1 MKDITLPSGKVI
13 TDVPLDITQAE
24 LKKRALASGR
34 YTEDD
39 FKVPSPKR
47 DDSLKS
53 ITLPSGKTIT
63 DVPSNITQEE
73 LKKRALA
80 SGRYTEDDFKPTQ
93 DQPETQTEGVL
104 QEIGEGIASG
114 LIAIPQGIGEL
125 VGSGIDLMFDT
136 NFGSNPARKANE
148 LRAQLGIDPEGFAG
162 KAAEIVTQ
170 FVVPGLGAASAVSK
184 ASKLGKLQRSGA
196 KLTKEQ
202 KFALGAEQLGAAV
215 GADIM
220 VSTDGITTIGDFFE
234 GGPTQTQKDTG
245 LEGREEAFRKITNKL
260 KIGTETGA
268 IVATAPV
275 ALGAAATGLLK
286 TADVV
291 GDVAAPVLSPVAK
304 AVKES
309 APVQGTQEY
318 LTRIE
323 NTRILSPDN
332 QNAFERGLADF
343 VAMFRPRG
351 MLPQEVA
358 DARNIIGG
366 TAESE
371 IKVATKTLN
380 ELEATVKKITK
391 DNTPFTEKQIMDNVE
406 AYINPGTKKGFAK
419 AQAEVL
425 DNLPTEIQPIVV
437 KLRGQVDDL
446 TQDII
451 GSDLFKTLK
460 SLGGKQEE
468 LAATLTATLQK
479 NMGAYLRT
487 RYLAYTDP
495 NYTPSKDEID
505 LAVNLLRQPA
515 QYRKNRV
522 QRELNNLHEQ
532 NPVDYTFSKLGLVKE
547 SGKSKGVIKGDVT
560 EDQARLAVE
569 NIIATNKQK
578 AGRTKKGQDIK
589 DKETGRVAAERLFT
603 GLFKDKKNLKD
614 FERILLGEIKDP
626 REKFIGTVADLAEF
640 NAVDKYFGTVARL
653 ADSNE
658 GVGRLFVSPND
669 ARYNVLDKNSGY
681 QVLGN
686 LEFFKKGVDGLKNA
700 QYGALE
706 GYKVPQRVY
715 QDITKLIDGNLQ
727 TFDRLTMGAYSTFLR
742 AKGFTQYGKT
752 VLSPITQIR
761 NVTSAALFAL
771 ANGNAG
777 KGANVFE
784 SVRLIMDD
792 IKKLTPEKQ
801 LEELRE
807 AQSLG
812 VMGTQAE
819 LQEIR
824 RLINEGAAVS
834 VSAREGG
841 VGVGEKFG
849 KKIAESKGGAFLQ
862 SAGKKIAGVGQR
874 AEDLYQGGDNI
885 WKIYNFKFEQSK
897 LRNALSRMD
906 DGGEAYAR
914 RMMQRKGQEFV
925 SVDDFIKKEA
935 ADIVRNTVPNY
946 NLAPEV
952 IKGLRKLP
960 VGNFIA
966 FPYEILRTSANI
978 IGRGIDEL
986 ASDVPEIQKI
996 GLRRLT
1002 GASATFAIFPAALSE
1017 FAEQVTGVSEEEIK
1031 AYQRSAAAPWERNAR
1046 LIPTGRDKDG
1056 KIQYI
1061 NYSYTNPY
1069 DMLER
1074 FVNGAVNKFEE
1085 GKALGK
1091 PGAQATAEAGFE
1103 ALTELLS
1110 PFLEESIITAK
1121 MRDVLPSEQFGRGGR
1136 TQTGAKVYNRED
1148 SIGDKMAKSF
1158 RHVLDAI
1165 IPSAVPVN
1173 VSGGEFEAGRF
1184 ARAFATA
1191 TGINDIVGIS
1201 PKDKQLRE
1209 RQFAGELVRALT
1221 GVTENTIDPKLSLT
1235 FRGYEFS
1242 KGRADA
1248 QQIFNTVINR
1258 KNLNSSEEVL
1268 DAYIKA
1274 NEARFRVFNQFHQ
1287 VAKDMKTLGLSD
1299 REIRRALD
1307 IENISGVRRL
1317 LRGDY
1322 EPLEL
1327 SAAKRKTMRRNDT
1340 YQFYPKDEIRAIQKE
1355 QKQRQFGEPVTPTPE
1370 VTPQP
1375 AQPVTP
1381 QPAQPQ
1387 AAAPVQAAVAA
1398 PTQAVAAIPRTSP
1411 TLVPNLRTQ
1420 QLAQDLETRRG

>member
-1 MKDITLPSGKVI
+1 MRDITLPSGKTI
-13 TDVPLDITQAE
+13 TGVPLDITQEE

-39 FKVPSPKR
+39 FKVPSPES
-47 DDSLKS
+47 DDSLKNV
-53 ITLPSGKTIT
+53 TLPSGKTIT

-104 QEIGEGIASG
+104 QELGEGIASG

-136 NFGSNPARKANE
+136 NFGSNPTRKANE

-196 KLTKEQ
+196 ELTKEQ

-318 LTRIE
+318 LARIE
-323 NTRILSPDN
+323 NTRVLSPDN

-343 VAMFRPRG
+343 IAMFRPRG

-366 TAESE
+366 VAESE

-380 ELEATVKKITK
+380 ELEATIKKITK

-406 AYINPGTKKGFAK
+406 AYINPGTKKGFKK
-419 AQAEVL
+419 AQAEIL

-446 TQDII
+446 TQDITR
-451 GSDLFKTLK
+451 SDLFKTLK
-460 SLGGKQEE
+460 AGGAEEKE
-468 LAATLTATLQK
+468 LAATLTATLEK

-495 NYTPSKDEID
+495 NYTPSKEEID

-522 QRELNNLHEQ
+522 QRELNNLHEE
-532 NPVDYTFSKLGLVKE
+532 NPVDNTYSKLGLVKDGE
-547 SGKSKGVIKGDVT
+547 KGVIKGDVT

-569 NIIATNKQK
+569 NIIARNKRGAQ
-578 AGRTKKGQDIK
+578 RTKKGEDIK
-589 DKETGRVAAERLFT
+589 DQKTGRVAAERLFT
-603 GLFKDKKNLKD
+603 QLFKDKKNLKD

-658 GVGRLFVSPND
+658 GVGRLFVSPKD
-669 ARYNVLDKNSGY
+669 ARYNVLDENNGY
-681 QVLGN
+681 KVLGDRK
-686 LEFFKKGVDGLKNA
+686 LFEKGIEGLANT

-706 GYKVPQRVY
+706 GYKVPLRVY
-715 QDITKLIDGNLQ
+715 QDISKLIDGNLQ

-1017 FAEQVTGVSEEEIK
+1017 FAEQVTGVTEEEIK

-1248 QQIFNTVINR
+1248 QQIFNTVVNR

-1268 DAYIKA
+1268 DAYIRA
-1274 NEARFRVFNQFHQ
+1274 NEARFRVFNEFHQ

-1327 SAAKRKTMRRNDT
+1327 SAAKRKTMRRNGT

-1355 QKQRQFGEPVTPTPE
+1355 QKQRQFGEPVPPTPE
-1370 VTPQP
+1370 VVPQP
-1375 AQPVTP
+1375 APAP
-1381 QPAQPQ
+1381 APAQPQ
-1387 AAAPVQAAVAA
+1387 AAAPVQAPVAA